1 MIHRPM
7 KQALRFSLS
16 IQVSPEDLD
25 ELQHVNNTVY
35 LRYIQEAAIAHWYQA
50 APAEIVEAYRWVVR
64 KHEITYFK
72 PAFVN
77 ENLQITTWIDA
88 FQGVTSVR
96 HYTIHR
102 NDDLLV
108 EATTT
113 WISLDATS
121 LRPKRI
127 LTDLSPF
134 FFLG

>member
-1 MIHRPM
+1 MIHRQM
-7 KQALRFSLS
+7 KQALLFSLS
-16 IQVSPEDLD
+16 IKVSPEDLD